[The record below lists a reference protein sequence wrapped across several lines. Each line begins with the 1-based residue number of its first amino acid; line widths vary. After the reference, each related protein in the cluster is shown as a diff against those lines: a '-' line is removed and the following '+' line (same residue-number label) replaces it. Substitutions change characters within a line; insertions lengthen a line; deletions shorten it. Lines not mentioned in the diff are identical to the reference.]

1 VSEPN
6 KTDPIK
12 VYDARWETDEF
23 TPVEI
28 QRFIEAVLIYARR
41 LGVDTVT
48 IARDTRLGSGSV
60 MEIAADSAVKA
71 GFTVFLC
78 TGPISTPQSYFLSVW
93 ASKDHPKTMG
103 LTITASHNP
112 ANYVGLKVVVPGVQA
127 IGLNCGPDGGFSKIR
142 EIYHGSDSL
151 KLGAEGKLSL
161 VDPTEAYLRFSMQA
175 AGIEENELEGM
186 RIVLDAVNGSAGP
199 ELYRALQQTGV
210 SVLPLRLIPDGT
222 FPTGSPN
229 PTSQNKMDEA
239 VQLAGKTGADLVI
252 GTDGDGDRL
261 VFGNARGIMNAG
273 FASIPILTKLLSG
286 DPSTGRAGS
295 GRAGSGSHKIIYDPK
310 VNPLALVEWAKL
322 DIEPVLFGNGHSQI
336 KEHMR
341 RIGALA
347 AVEESGHYYHSLTAG
362 GMRFFAENS
371 LVTVLLLAK
380 ALKENPGL
388 MGNMWALQDRVF
400 TTGEIN
406 YQMADDKIRDRA
418 LQAVLQYFKDDHAA
432 SVSET
437 AEGIDLLGTV
447 VSKGVDLQAGKLE
460 SGWYNGY
467 LRAATNEKSVLRVYL
482 SAGSFDLGMQIEQ
495 RTREILSRYPGNA
508 ID

>member
-1 VSEPN
+1 MSEPT

-23 TPVEI
+23 TPLEI
-28 QRFIEAVLIYARR
+28 QRFIEAVLIYGRGM
-41 LGVDTVT
+41 GVDTVT
-48 IARDTRLGSGSV
+48 IARDARLESGSV
-60 MEIAADSAVKA
+60 MEMAAEAAVKA

-78 TGPISTPQSYFLSVW
+78 TDPISTPQSYFLSFR

-127 IGLNCGPDGGFSKIR
+127 IGLNCGPDGGFSRIR
-142 EIYHGSDSL
+142 EIYHGTETL
-151 KLGAEGKLSL
+151 QLGAGGKLII
-161 VDPTEAYLRFSMQA
+161 VDPTERYLRFSMQA
-175 AGIEENELEGM
+175 AGIEDGDLEGI
-186 RIVLDAVNGSAGP
+186 RVVLDALNGSAGP
-199 ELYRALQQTGV
+199 ELCRALQQAGV

-229 PTSQNKMDEA
+229 PTSRNKMDEA
-239 VQLAGKTGADLVI
+239 VQLAGKTGTELVI

-273 FASIPILTKLLSG
+273 FASIPILRKLLAGGSVSG
-286 DPSTGRAGS
+286 TASSESP
-295 GRAGSGSHKIIYDPK
+295 KIIYDPK
-310 VNPLALVEWAKL
+310 VNPLALVEWEKL
-322 DIEPVLFGNGHSQI
+322 DIKPVLFGNGHSQI

-347 AVEESGHYYHSLTAG
+347 AVEESGHYYHSLTAEG
-362 GMRFFAENS
+362 LTFFAENS

-380 ALKENPGL
+380 ALKENPEL
-388 MGNMWALQDRVF
+388 MGNMWSLQDRVF

-406 YQMADDKIRDRA
+406 YQMADDETRDRA
-418 LQAVLQYFKDDHAA
+418 LQAVLQYFKDDHAVL
-432 SVSET
+432 VSET
-437 AEGIDLLGTV
+437 EEGIDLLGTV
-447 VSKGVDLQAGKLE
+447 VSRGVDLDAGKLE
-460 SGWYNGY
+460 SDWYNGY
-467 LRAATNEKSVLRVYL
+467 LRAATNEKSVFRFYL
-482 SAGSFDLGMQIEQ
+482 SAGIFDLGRQIEQ
-495 RTREILSRYPGNA
+495 RIRDILGRYPGNA

>member
-1 VSEPN
+1 MSEPT

-12 VYDARWETDEF
+12 IYDARWETDEF
-23 TPVEI
+23 TPLEI
-28 QRFIEAVLIYARR
+28 QRFVEAVLIYGRG

-48 IARDTRLGSGSV
+48 IARDARSGSGSV
-60 MEIAADSAVKA
+60 MEIALESAVKA

-78 TGPISTPQSYFLSVW
+78 ADPISTPQSYFLSFW

-127 IGLNCGPDGGFSKIR
+127 IGLNCGPAGGFSKIR
-142 EIYHGSDSL
+142 EIYHGPESL
-151 KLGAEGKLSL
+151 KLRAGGKLTI
-161 VDPTEAYLRFSMQA
+161 VDPTERYLRFSMQA
-175 AGIEENELEGM
+175 AGIEDGELDGM
-186 RIVLDAVNGSAGP
+186 RVVLDALNGSAGP
-199 ELYRALQQTGV
+199 ELCRGLQQAGV
-210 SVLPLRLIPDGT
+210 FVLPLRLIPDGT

-239 VQLAGKTGADLVI
+239 VQLAGRTGADLVI

-261 VFGNARGIMNAG
+261 VFGNTRGIMNAG
-273 FASIPILTKLLSG
+273 FASIPILRKLLSG
-286 DPSTGRAGS
+286 GS
-295 GRAGSGSHKIIYDPK
+295 ASRTAFSESPKIIYDPK

-322 DIEPVLFGNGHSQI
+322 DIKPVLFGNGHSQI

-347 AVEESGHYYHSLTAG
+347 AVEESGHYYHSLTAEG
-362 GMRFFAENS
+362 FTFFAENS

-380 ALKENPGL
+380 ALRENPEL

-406 YQMADDKIRDRA
+406 YQMADDKTRDRS
-418 LQAVLQYFKDDHAA
+418 LQAVLQYFKDDHAVL
-432 SVSET
+432 VSET
-437 AEGIDLLGTV
+437 AEGVDLLGTV
-447 VSKGVDLQAGKLE
+447 VSKGVDLEAGKLE
-460 SGWYNGY
+460 EDWYNGY
-467 LRAATNEKSVLRVYL
+467 LRVATNEKSVLRIYL
-482 SAGSFDLGMQIEQ
+482 SAGIFDLGMQIEQ
-495 RTREILSRYPGNA
+495 KIRDILGRYPGNA

>member
-1 VSEPN
+1 MSEPT

-23 TPVEI
+23 TALEI
-28 QRFIEAVLIYARR
+28 RRFIEAVLIYGRG

-48 IARDTRLGSGSV
+48 IARDARLGSASV
-60 MEIAADSAVKA
+60 MEIALDSAVKA

-78 TGPISTPQSYFLSVW
+78 TDPISTPQSYFLSFW
-93 ASKDHPKTMG
+93 ASKDHPKAMG

-127 IGLNCGPDGGFSKIR
+127 IGLNCGPAGGFSRIR
-142 EIYHGSDSL
+142 GIYHGTEAL
-151 KLGAEGKLSL
+151 KLGTKGKLTI
-161 VDPTEAYLRFSMQA
+161 VDPTEGYLRFSMQA
-175 AGIEENELEGM
+175 AGIEDDELVGM
-186 RIVLDAVNGSAGP
+186 RIVLDAFNGSAGP
-199 ELYRALQQTGV
+199 ELCRALQQAGV
-210 SVLPLRLIPDGT
+210 SVLPLRLVPDGT

-239 VQLAGKTGADLVI
+239 VQLAGKIGAELVI

-273 FASIPILTKLLSG
+273 FASIPILRKLLADGSASG
-286 DPSTGRAGS
+286 AATSESP
-295 GRAGSGSHKIIYDPK
+295 KIIYDPK
-310 VNPLALVEWAKL
+310 VNPLALVEWTKL
-322 DIEPVLFGNGHSQI
+322 DIKPVLFGNGHSQI

-347 AVEESGHYYHSLTAG
+347 AVEESGHYYHSLTAEG
-362 GMRFFAENS
+362 LTFFAENS

-380 ALKENPGL
+380 ALKENPEV

-406 YQMADDKIRDRA
+406 YQMADDKTRDQA
-418 LQAVLQYFKDDHAA
+418 FQAVLQHFKDDHAVL
-432 SVSET
+432 VSET
-437 AEGIDLLGTV
+437 EEGIDLLGTV
-447 VSKGVDLQAGKLE
+447 ISKGVDLEAGQLE
-460 SGWYNGY
+460 SDWYNGY
-467 LRAATNEKSVLRVYL
+467 LRVATNEKSVLRFYL
-482 SAGSFDLGMQIEQ
+482 SAGIFDLGRQIEQ
-495 RTREILSRYPGNA
+495 RIRGILGRYPGNA